1 MRVQICSSGRN
12 EGAKMNIS
20 TGILAGGKSTRM
32 GENKA
37 LLAINEKRF
46 IDKIADELGSFS
58 KVLISAAQKG
68 VYEDMGLRVVY
79 DEHKDIGPLEGIYQ
93 ILRAADEEY
102 VFICAADM
110 PFITKEL
117 VSYMTE
123 FVCSD
128 YDCYVLMD
136 EEHIHP
142 LCGIYSKKM
151 LEQVRACIE
160 SGNYRLMKLLNEV
173 RTKYIKLEY
182 TSFDKK
188 VVKNINTRAQYKE
201 LALPVV
207 FCVSG
212 IKDSGK
218 TGLIIKLINEFI
230 KEGYVVSAI
239 KHDGHDYVMD
249 HEGTDTSRFR
259 SAGAVLSAIFS
270 PKQFSINCE
279 REIALEEL
287 LELVKKS
294 QKSDVIVIEGMKNAP
309 YPKIEVVRKAVSD
322 ASVCNPEN
330 LICIATDILS
340 QNAVPCPVYDMDDI
354 EGIFLCVKKYFGLAD
369 I

>member
-1 MRVQICSSGRN
+1 
-12 EGAKMNIS
+12 MNIS

-32 GENKA
+32 GKNKA
-37 LLAINEKRF
+37 LLAMNEKRF
-46 IDKIADELGSFS
+46 IDKIADELSSFS
-58 KVLISAAQKG
+58 EVLISAAEKG
-68 VYEDMGLRVVY
+68 TYEDMGLCVVY

-93 ILRAADEEY
+93 ILKAASEEY

-151 LEQVRACIE
+151 LAQVRTCIE
-160 SGNYRLMKLLNEV
+160 SGNFRLMKLLNGV

-188 VVKNINTRAQYKE
+188 VVKNINTRAEYQE
-201 LALPVV
+201 LVLPVV

-230 KEGYVVSAI
+230 KEGYAVSVI

-249 HEGTDTSRFR
+249 HEGTDTFRFR
-259 SAGAVLSAIFS
+259 SAGAGLSAIFS
-270 PKQFSINCE
+270 PTQFSMNCQ
-279 REIALEEL
+279 REIAVEEL
-287 LELVKKS
+287 LTLVKKT
-294 QKSDVIVIEGMKNAP
+294 QKSDIIIIEGLKQAP
-309 YPKIEVVRKAVSD
+309 YPKVEVVRKAVSD
-322 ASVCNPEN
+322 TSVCSPEN
-330 LICIATDILS
+330 LICIATDCLS
-340 QNAVPCPVYDMDDI
+340 QNAVKCPVYDIDDI
-354 EGIFLCVKKYFGLAD
+354 EGIFLCVKKYFGLV
-369 I
+369 IEI

>member
-1 MRVQICSSGRN
+1 ML
-12 EGAKMNIS
+12 KMNIS

-32 GENKA
+32 GKNKA

-46 IDKIADELGSFS
+46 IDKIADELSSFS
-58 KVLISAAQKG
+58 EVLISAAEKG
-68 VYEDMGLRVVY
+68 TYEDMGLCVVY
-79 DEHKDIGPLEGIYQ
+79 DEHRDIGPLEGIYQ
-93 ILRAADEEY
+93 LLNAAQEEY

-151 LEQVRACIE
+151 LAQVCACIE
-160 SGNYRLMKLLNEV
+160 SGNFRLMKLLNGV

-188 VVKNINTRAQYKE
+188 VVKNINTRAEYQE
-201 LALPVV
+201 LVLPVV

-230 KEGYVVSAI
+230 KEGYAVSVI

-249 HEGTDTSRFR
+249 HEGTDTFRFR
-259 SAGAVLSAIFS
+259 SAGAGLSAIFS
-270 PKQFSINCE
+270 PTQFSMNCQ
-279 REIALEEL
+279 REIAVEEL
-287 LELVKKS
+287 LTLVKKS
-294 QKSDVIVIEGMKNAP
+294 QKSDIIIIEGLKQAP
-309 YPKIEVVRKAVSD
+309 YPKVEVVRKAVSD
-322 ASVCNPEN
+322 TSVCSPEN
-330 LICIATDILS
+330 LICIATDCLS
-340 QNAVPCPVYDMDDI
+340 QNAVKCPVYDIDDI
-354 EGIFLCVKKYFGLAD
+354 EGIFLCVKKYFGLV
-369 I
+369 IEI

>member
-1 MRVQICSSGRN
+1 ML
-12 EGAKMNIS
+12 KMNIS

-32 GENKA
+32 GKNKA
-37 LLAINEKRF
+37 LLTVNEKRF
-46 IDKIADELGSFS
+46 INKIADELSSFS
-58 KVLISAAQKG
+58 EVLISAAEKG
-68 VYEDMGLRVVY
+68 TYEDMGLCVVY
-79 DEHKDIGPLEGIYQ
+79 DEHRDIGPLEGIYQ
-93 ILRAADEEY
+93 LLNAAQEEY

-151 LEQVRACIE
+151 LAQVCACIE
-160 SGNYRLMKLLNEV
+160 SGNFRLMKLLNGV

-188 VVKNINTRAQYKE
+188 VVKNINTRAEYQE
-201 LALPVV
+201 LILPVV

-230 KEGYVVSAI
+230 KEGYAVSVI

-249 HEGTDTSRFR
+249 HEGTDTFRFR
-259 SAGAVLSAIFS
+259 SAGAGLSAIFS
-270 PKQFSINCE
+270 PTQFSMNCQ
-279 REIALEEL
+279 REIAVEEL
-287 LELVKKS
+287 LTLVKKS
-294 QKSDVIVIEGMKNAP
+294 QRSDIIIIEGLKQAP
-309 YPKIEVVRKAVSD
+309 YPKVEVVRKAVSD
-322 ASVCNPEN
+322 TSVCSPEN
-330 LICIATDILS
+330 LICIATDCLS
-340 QNAVPCPVYDMDDI
+340 QNAVKCPVYDIDDI
-354 EGIFLCVKKYFGLAD
+354 EGIFLCVKKYFGLV
-369 I
+369 IEI

>member
-1 MRVQICSSGRN
+1 
-12 EGAKMNIS
+12 MNIS

-32 GENKA
+32 GKNKA

-46 IDKIADELGSFS
+46 IDKIAEELGGFS
-58 KVLISAAQKG
+58 EVLISAAEKG
-68 VYEDMGLRVVY
+68 VYEDTGLHVVY
-79 DEHKDIGPLEGIYQ
+79 DEHTDIGPLEGIYQ
-93 ILRAADEEY
+93 ILNAVKEEY

-117 VSYMTE
+117 VSYMQE

-142 LCGIYSKKM
+142 LCGIYSRKM
-151 LEQVRACIE
+151 LDQVRACIE
-160 SGNYRLMKLLNEV
+160 GGNYRLMKLLNSV

-188 VVKNINTRAQYKE
+188 VVKNINTRAEYKE
-201 LALPVV
+201 LVLPVV

-230 KEGYVVSAI
+230 RENYVVSVI

-249 HEGTDTSRFR
+249 YEGTDTFRFR
-259 SAGAVLSAIFS
+259 SAGAGISAIFS
-270 PKQFSINCE
+270 PAQFSMNCQ

-287 LELVKKS
+287 LDLVKKS
-294 QKSDVIVIEGMKNAP
+294 QKSDVIIIEGMKYAS
-309 YPKIEVVRKAVSD
+309 YPKIEVVRKAVCDTSIC
-322 ASVCNPEN
+322 SPEN
-330 LICIATDILS
+330 LICIATDCLS
-340 QNAVPCPVYDMDDI
+340 QNAVQCPVYDIDDI
-354 EGIFLCVKKYFGLAD
+354 EGIFLCVKKYFGLVNE

>member
-1 MRVQICSSGRN
+1 
-12 EGAKMNIS
+12 MNIN

-32 GENKA
+32 GKNKA
-37 LLAINEKRF
+37 LLTVNEQRF
-46 IDKIADELGSFS
+46 IDKIADELGGFS
-58 KVLISAAQKG
+58 QVLISAAEKG
-68 VYEDMGLRVVY
+68 AYEDTGLCVVY

-93 ILRAADEEY
+93 ILKAASEEY

-117 VSYMTE
+117 VSYMQE
-123 FVCSD
+123 FICSD

-142 LCGIYSKKM
+142 LCGIYSKRM
-151 LEQVRACIE
+151 LENVRACIE
-160 SGNYRLMKLLNEV
+160 GGNYRLMKLLNSV

-188 VVKNINTRAQYKE
+188 VVKNINTKAEYQE
-201 LALPVV
+201 LVLPVV

-230 KEGYVVSAI
+230 GEGYVVSVI

-249 HEGTDTSRFR
+249 YEGTDTSRFR
-259 SAGAVLSAIFS
+259 SAGAGLSAIFS
-270 PKQFSINCE
+270 PTQFSINCQ
-279 REIALEEL
+279 RGIAPEEL
-287 LELVKKS
+287 IDLVKKS
-294 QKSDVIVIEGMKNAP
+294 WKSDIIIIEGMKQAP
-309 YPKIEVVRKAVSD
+309 YPKIEVVRKAVSMT
-322 ASVCNPEN
+322 SVCSPEN
-330 LICIATDILS
+330 LICIATDCLS
-340 QNAVPCPVYDMDDI
+340 QSAVQCPVYDIDDI
-354 EGIFLCVKKYFGLAD
+354 EGIFLCVKKYFGLVNK

>member
-1 MRVQICSSGRN
+1 
-12 EGAKMNIS
+12 MNIS

-32 GENKA
+32 GKNKA
-37 LLAINEKRF
+37 LLTINEQRF

-58 KVLISAAQKG
+58 RPIISAAEKG
-68 VYEDMGLRVVY
+68 TYEDMGLSVVY
-79 DEHKDIGPLEGIYQ
+79 DEHRDIGPLEGIYQ
-93 ILRAADEEY
+93 LLNAAQEEY

-117 VSYMTE
+117 VAYIQE

-142 LCGIYSKKM
+142 LCGIYSKRM
-151 LEQVRACIE
+151 LDQVRACIE
-160 SGNYRLMKLLNEV
+160 SGNYRLMKLLNSV

-182 TSFDKK
+182 TAFDKK
-188 VVKNINTRAQYKE
+188 VVKNINTRAEYQE
-201 LALPVV
+201 LVQPVV

-230 KEGYVVSAI
+230 REKYVVSVI

-249 HEGTDTSRFR
+249 YEGTDTFRFR
-259 SAGAVLSAIFS
+259 SAGAGLSAIFS
-270 PKQFSINCE
+270 PAQFSINCQ
-279 REIALEEL
+279 REIAVAEL
-287 LELVKKS
+287 IALVEKS
-294 QKSDVIVIEGMKNAP
+294 QKSDIIIIEGMKHAP
-309 YPKIEVVRKAVSD
+309 YPKIEVVRGAVSD
-322 ASVCNPEN
+322 TSVCSPES
-330 LICIATDILS
+330 LICIATDCLS
-340 QNAVPCPVYDMDDI
+340 QNAAKCPVYGIDDI
-354 EGIFLCVKKYFGLAD
+354 EGIFLCVKKYFGFVLEA
-369 I
+369 

>member
-1 MRVQICSSGRN
+1 ML
-12 EGAKMNIS
+12 KMNIS

-32 GENKA
+32 GKNKA
-37 LLAINEKRF
+37 LLTVNEKRF
-46 IDKIADELGSFS
+46 IDKIADELSSFS
-58 KVLISAAQKG
+58 EVLISAAEKG
-68 VYEDMGLRVVY
+68 TYEDMGLCVVY
-79 DEHKDIGPLEGIYQ
+79 DEHRDIGPLEGIYQ
-93 ILRAADEEY
+93 LLNAAQEEY

-151 LEQVRACIE
+151 LAQVCACIE
-160 SGNYRLMKLLNEV
+160 SGNFRLMKLLNGV

-188 VVKNINTRAQYKE
+188 VVKNINTRAEYQE
-201 LALPVV
+201 LVLPVV

-230 KEGYVVSAI
+230 KEGYAVSVI

-249 HEGTDTSRFR
+249 HEGTDTFRFR
-259 SAGAVLSAIFS
+259 SAGAGLSAIFS
-270 PKQFSINCE
+270 PTQFSMNCQ
-279 REIALEEL
+279 REIAVEEL
-287 LELVKKS
+287 LALVKKS
-294 QKSDVIVIEGMKNAP
+294 QKSDIIIIEGLKQAP
-309 YPKIEVVRKAVSD
+309 YPKVEVVRKAVSD
-322 ASVCNPEN
+322 TSVCSPEN
-330 LICIATDILS
+330 LICIATDCLS
-340 QNAVPCPVYDMDDI
+340 QNAVKCPVYDIDDI
-354 EGIFLCVKKYFGLAD
+354 EGIFLCVKKYFGLV
-369 I
+369 IEI

>member
-1 MRVQICSSGRN
+1 
-12 EGAKMNIS
+12 MNIS

-32 GENKA
+32 GKNKA
-37 LLAINEKRF
+37 LLTINEKRF

-58 KVLISAAQKG
+58 EVLISAATKG

-79 DEHKDIGPLEGIYQ
+79 DEHEDIGPLEGIYQ
-93 ILRAADEEY
+93 LLNAASEEY

-110 PFITKEL
+110 PFVTKEL
-117 VSYMTE
+117 VSYIQE

-136 EEHIHP
+136 EDHIHP

-151 LEQVRACIE
+151 LGQVRACIE
-160 SGNYRLMKLLNEV
+160 SGNYRLMKLLNGV
-173 RTKYIKLEY
+173 RTKYIKLQY

-188 VVKNINTRAQYKE
+188 VVKNINTRAEYKE
-201 LALPVV
+201 LVLPVV

-230 KEGYVVSAI
+230 SEGYVVSVI

-249 HEGTDTSRFR
+249 YEGTDTSRFR
-259 SAGAVLSAIFS
+259 NAGAKLSAIFS
-270 PKQFSINCE
+270 PKQFSINRE
-279 REIALEEL
+279 GEIAVEALID
-287 LELVKKS
+287 LVKS
-294 QKSDVIVIEGMKNAP
+294 SYKSDIIIIEGMKNAS

-322 ASVCNPEN
+322 ASICNPEN
-330 LICIATDILS
+330 LICIATDIVS
-340 QNAVPCPVYDMDDI
+340 QSEVQCPVFDIDDI
-354 EGIFLCVKKYFGLAD
+354 NGIFLCVKKYFALEHEQ
-369 I
+369 

>member
-1 MRVQICSSGRN
+1 
-12 EGAKMNIS
+12 MNIS

-32 GENKA
+32 GKNKA
-37 LLAINEKRF
+37 LLTVNEKRF
-46 IDKIADELGSFS
+46 IDKIADELSSFS
-58 KVLISAAQKG
+58 EVLISAAEKG
-68 VYEDMGLRVVY
+68 TYEDMGLCVVY
-79 DEHKDIGPLEGIYQ
+79 DEHRDIGPLEGIYQ
-93 ILRAADEEY
+93 LLNAAQEEY

-151 LEQVRACIE
+151 LAQVCACIE
-160 SGNYRLMKLLNEV
+160 SGNFRLMKLLNGV

-188 VVKNINTRAQYKE
+188 VVKNINTRAEYQE
-201 LALPVV
+201 LVLPVV

-230 KEGYVVSAI
+230 KEGYAVSVI

-249 HEGTDTSRFR
+249 HEGTDTFRFR
-259 SAGAVLSAIFS
+259 SAGAGLSAIFS
-270 PKQFSINCE
+270 PTQFSMNCQ
-279 REIALEEL
+279 REIAVEEL
-287 LELVKKS
+287 LALVKKS
-294 QKSDVIVIEGMKNAP
+294 QKSDIIIIEGLKQAP
-309 YPKIEVVRKAVSD
+309 YPKVEVVRKAVSD
-322 ASVCNPEN
+322 TSVCSPEN
-330 LICIATDILS
+330 LICIATDCLS
-340 QNAVPCPVYDMDDI
+340 QNAVKCPVYDIDDI
-354 EGIFLCVKKYFGLAD
+354 EGIFLCVKKYFGLV
-369 I
+369 IEI

>member
-1 MRVQICSSGRN
+1 
-12 EGAKMNIS
+12 MNIS

-32 GENKA
+32 GKNKA

-46 IDKIADELGSFS
+46 IDKIADELSSFS
-58 KVLISAAQKG
+58 EVLISAAEKG
-68 VYEDMGLRVVY
+68 TYEDMGLCVVY
-79 DEHKDIGPLEGIYQ
+79 DEHRDIGPLEGIYQ
-93 ILRAADEEY
+93 LLNAAQEEY

-151 LEQVRACIE
+151 LAQVCACIE
-160 SGNYRLMKLLNEV
+160 SGNFRLMKLLNGV

-188 VVKNINTRAQYKE
+188 VVKNINTRAEYQE
-201 LALPVV
+201 LVLPVV

-230 KEGYVVSAI
+230 KEGYAVSVI

-249 HEGTDTSRFR
+249 HEGTDTFRFR
-259 SAGAVLSAIFS
+259 SAGAGLSAIFS
-270 PKQFSINCE
+270 PTQFSMNCQ
-279 REIALEEL
+279 REIAVEEL
-287 LELVKKS
+287 LTLVKKS
-294 QKSDVIVIEGMKNAP
+294 QKSDIIIIEGLKQAP
-309 YPKIEVVRKAVSD
+309 YPKVEVVRKAVSD
-322 ASVCNPEN
+322 TSVCSPEN
-330 LICIATDILS
+330 LICIATDCLS
-340 QNAVPCPVYDMDDI
+340 QNAVKCPVYDIDDI
-354 EGIFLCVKKYFGLAD
+354 EGIFLCVKKYFGLV
-369 I
+369 IEI

>member
-1 MRVQICSSGRN
+1 
-12 EGAKMNIS
+12 MNIS

-32 GENKA
+32 GKNKA

-46 IDKIADELGSFS
+46 IDKIADELSSFS
-58 KVLISAAQKG
+58 EVLISAAEKG
-68 VYEDMGLRVVY
+68 TYEDMGLCVVY
-79 DEHKDIGPLEGIYQ
+79 DEHRDIGPLEGIYQ
-93 ILRAADEEY
+93 LLNAAQEEY

-151 LEQVRACIE
+151 LAQVCACVE
-160 SGNYRLMKLLNEV
+160 SGNFRLMKLLNGV

-188 VVKNINTRAQYKE
+188 VVKNINTRAEYQE
-201 LALPVV
+201 LVLPVV

-230 KEGYVVSAI
+230 KEGYAVSVI

-249 HEGTDTSRFR
+249 HEGTDTFRFR
-259 SAGAVLSAIFS
+259 SAGAGLSAIFS
-270 PKQFSINCE
+270 PTQFSMNCQ
-279 REIALEEL
+279 REIAAEEL
-287 LELVKKS
+287 LALVEKS
-294 QKSDVIVIEGMKNAP
+294 QKSDIIIIEGLKQAP
-309 YPKIEVVRKAVSD
+309 YPKVEVVRKAVSD
-322 ASVCNPEN
+322 TSVCSPEN
-330 LICIATDILS
+330 LICIATDCLS
-340 QNAVPCPVYDMDDI
+340 QNAVKCPVYDIDDI
-354 EGIFLCVKKYFGLAD
+354 EGIFLCVKKYFGLV
-369 I
+369 IEI

>member
-1 MRVQICSSGRN
+1 ML
-12 EGAKMNIS
+12 KMNIS

-32 GENKA
+32 GKNKA
-37 LLAINEKRF
+37 LLTVNEKRF
-46 IDKIADELGSFS
+46 INKIADELSSFS
-58 KVLISAAQKG
+58 EVLISAAEKG
-68 VYEDMGLRVVY
+68 TYEDMGLCVVY
-79 DEHKDIGPLEGIYQ
+79 DEHRDIGPLEGIYQ
-93 ILRAADEEY
+93 LLNAAQEEY

-151 LEQVRACIE
+151 LAQVCACIE
-160 SGNYRLMKLLNEV
+160 SGNFRLMKLLNGV

-188 VVKNINTRAQYKE
+188 VVKNINTRAEYQE
-201 LALPVV
+201 LILPVV

-230 KEGYVVSAI
+230 KEGYAVSVI

-249 HEGTDTSRFR
+249 HEGTDTFRFR
-259 SAGAVLSAIFS
+259 SAGAGLSAIFS
-270 PKQFSINCE
+270 PTQFSMNCQ
-279 REIALEEL
+279 REIAVEEL
-287 LELVKKS
+287 LTLVKKS
-294 QKSDVIVIEGMKNAP
+294 QKSDIIIIEGLKQAP
-309 YPKIEVVRKAVSD
+309 YPKVEVVRKAVSD
-322 ASVCNPEN
+322 TSVCSPEN
-330 LICIATDILS
+330 LICIATDCLS
-340 QNAVPCPVYDMDDI
+340 QNAVKCPVYDIDDI
-354 EGIFLCVKKYFGLAD
+354 EGIFLCVKKYFGLV
-369 I
+369 IEI

>member
-1 MRVQICSSGRN
+1 
-12 EGAKMNIS
+12 MNIS

-32 GENKA
+32 GKNKA
-37 LLAINEKRF
+37 LLTVNEQRF
-46 IDKIADELGSFS
+46 IDKIADELGGFS
-58 KVLISAAQKG
+58 QVLISAAEKG
-68 VYEDMGLRVVY
+68 AYEDTGLCVVY

-93 ILRAADEEY
+93 ILKAASEEY

-117 VSYMTE
+117 VSYMQE
-123 FVCSD
+123 FICSD

-142 LCGIYSKKM
+142 LCGIYSKRM
-151 LEQVRACIE
+151 LENVRACIE
-160 SGNYRLMKLLNEV
+160 GGNYRLMKLLNSV

-188 VVKNINTRAQYKE
+188 VVKNINTKAEYQE
-201 LALPVV
+201 LVLPVV

-230 KEGYVVSAI
+230 GEGYVVSVI

-249 HEGTDTSRFR
+249 YEGTDTSRFR
-259 SAGAVLSAIFS
+259 SAGAGLSAIFS
-270 PKQFSINCE
+270 PTQFSINCQ
-279 REIALEEL
+279 RGIAPEEL
-287 LELVKKS
+287 IDLVKKS
-294 QKSDVIVIEGMKNAP
+294 WKSDIIIIEGMKQAP
-309 YPKIEVVRKAVSD
+309 YPKIEVVRKAVSMT
-322 ASVCNPEN
+322 SVCSPEN
-330 LICIATDILS
+330 LICIATDCLS
-340 QNAVPCPVYDMDDI
+340 QSAVQCPVYDIDDI
-354 EGIFLCVKKYFGLAD
+354 EGIFLCVKKYFGLVNK